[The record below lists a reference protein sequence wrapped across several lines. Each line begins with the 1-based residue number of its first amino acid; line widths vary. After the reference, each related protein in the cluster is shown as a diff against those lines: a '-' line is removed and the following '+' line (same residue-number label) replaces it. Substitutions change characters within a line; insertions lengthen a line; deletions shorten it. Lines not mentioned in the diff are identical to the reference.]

1 MSIRPIDIVT
11 VAPKSQEASH
21 MQANNLRGREHA
33 EMNASQVFE
42 RNELKNQQRTVELS
56 KSDTQEYKFDAKDG
70 NGRGYK
76 RNSGKK
82 KTKKEEDG
90 GDDKKITSA
99 RRGID
104 IKI

>member
-33 EMNASQVFE
+33 EMNASHVFE
-42 RNELKNQQRTVELS
+42 RNEMKNQQRTVELS

-70 NGRGYK
+70 NGKGYK
-76 RNSGKK
+76 GNSRKRK
-82 KTKKEEDG
+82 VKKEENENT
-90 GDDKKITSA
+90 DKKESYS
-99 RRGID
+99 GGFD

>member
-33 EMNASQVFE
+33 EMNASHVFE
-42 RNELKNQQRTVELS
+42 RNELKNQQRTVELG

-70 NGRGYK
+70 NGKGYK
-76 RNSGKK
+76 GNLRKK
-82 KTKKEEDG
+82 AKKEEKEKDNEN
-90 GDDKKITSA
+90 KKVSYS
-99 RRGID
+99 RGFD

>member
-33 EMNASQVFE
+33 EMNASHVFE

-70 NGRGYK
+70 NGKGYK
-76 RNSGKK
+76 KNSGKRK
-82 KTKKEEDG
+82 VKKEENEST
-90 GDDKKITSA
+90 DKKESYS
-99 RRGID
+99 GGFD

>member
-21 MQANNLRGREHA
+21 MQANSLRGREHA
-33 EMNASQVFE
+33 EMNASHVFE
-42 RNELKNQQRTVELS
+42 RNEMKNQQRTVELS

-70 NGRGYK
+70 NGKGYK
-76 RNSGKK
+76 GNSRKRK
-82 KTKKEEDG
+82 VKKEENENT
-90 GDDKKITSA
+90 DKKESYS
-99 RRGID
+99 GGFD